1 MNPLELRGQRSKS
14 GINKSS
20 RVRYASISEET
31 KSRQKVV
38 PRQYIKEFASEC
50 ICNNLY
56 MLVSI
61 FIIYLQSSAKVFS
74 AVETLQRIT
83 GSSVKSITG
92 VTSVGK
98 CSGRYL

>member
-1 MNPLELRGQRSKS
+1 
-14 GINKSS
+14 
-20 RVRYASISEET
+20 
-31 KSRQKVV
+31 
-38 PRQYIKEFASEC
+38 
-50 ICNNLY
+50 

-74 AVETLQRIT
+74 AIEALQRIT

>member
-1 MNPLELRGQRSKS
+1 MLQSLKKLNLGK
-14 GINKSS
+14 
-20 RVRYASISEET
+20 
-31 KSRQKVV
+31 KVV
-38 PRQYIKEFASEC
+38 PRQYIKEFSSEC
-50 ICNNLY
+50 ISNNLY

-74 AVETLQRIT
+74 AIEALQRIT

-98 CSGRYL
+98 CSGRYLGFV